1 MTNPFTLYDIPNLM
15 KSFGNASVGND
26 CLAPFLNSYTFES
39 VYETDDNSLVFEA
52 GGENEI
58 SLEFF
63 RFENPLKRE
72 IMIMYKE
79 NGEYVILYHEDL
91 MKIA

>member
-1 MTNPFTLYDIPNLM
+1 MTNTFTLFDIPNLM
-15 KSFGNASVGND
+15 RSFGNSSISND
-26 CLAPFLNSYTFES
+26 CLPNFLSSYTFDCI
-39 VYETDDNSLVFEA
+39 YETEDNSLVFEA
-52 GGENEI
+52 GGKNDI

-63 RFENPLKRE
+63 NFNNPLTRE

-79 NGEYVILYHEDL
+79 DGKFNILYHEDL

>member
-1 MTNPFTLYDIPNLM
+1 MTNTFTLFDIPNLM
-15 KSFGNASVGND
+15 KSIGNASISND
-26 CLAPFLNSYTFES
+26 CLPRFLNSYTFES
-39 VYETDDNSLVFEA
+39 VYDTEDNSIVFEA
-52 GGENEI
+52 GGPNDI

-63 RFENPLKRE
+63 NFDNPLTRE

-79 NGEYVILYHEDL
+79 NGKFNILYHEDL